1 MAAPRLQSPPGIGL
15 HERWGRGRWVATLM
29 QLHVRA
35 PTSLSSFLTQRTL
48 KALCSATL
56 PPHGFHEKQEQ
67 RKPAHH
73 KIFQPSRGPPA
84 QHTCPRALPACR
96 HRLSSPPAAATAPCC
111 GAGPA
116 APPLGR
122 LQGAGARAKGCLD
135 RGSRRAA
142 TTPSGLDGRSRL
154 LCRRQNAS
162 WQQATQSRSEHP
174 QTLSVPACRHKHA
187 QLHCTSSPGRLT
199 QLAVGTCSHAHQR
212 PLRTHVS
219 RFPCQLRGYK
229 DKESRRKQV
238 GRCDSHVCGPLA
250 GTLKDASVPNK
261 VEQQAS
267 HTALV

>member
-1 MAAPRLQSPPGIGL
+1 M
-15 HERWGRGRWVATLM
+15 ATLM

-56 PPHGFHEKQEQ
+56 PPHGFPEKQEQ

-73 KIFQPSRGPPA
+73 KICQPSRGPPA

-96 HRLSSPPAAATAPCC
+96 HRPSSPPAAATAPCC

-122 LQGAGARAKGCLD
+122 LQGAGARARGYLAG
-135 RGSRRAA
+135 GSRRAA

-162 WQQATQSRSEHP
+162 WQQATPSRGGHP

-187 QLHCTSSPGRLT
+187 RLHCTNLPGCTAPTCPAVLH
-199 QLAVGTCSHAHQR
+199 QLARLPHPARGGRVLARAPAPAPHAR
-212 PLRTHVS
+212 LA
-219 RFPCQLRGYK
+219 FPVPAAGVQGQG
-229 DKESRRKQV
+229 EQG
-238 GRCDSHVCGPLA
+238 GRCNSHDS
-250 GTLKDASVPNK
+250 
-261 VEQQAS
+261 
-267 HTALV
+267 